1 MTHETLNLVEL
12 GQAEALI
19 EVGMLETDEET
30 YEKYLPGRAPYVEY
44 EDTI

>member
-1 MTHETLNLVEL
+1 MTHETLDLVEL

-30 YEKYLPGRAPYVEY
+30 YDKYIPGAVPYVEY
-44 EDTI
+44 EDAI